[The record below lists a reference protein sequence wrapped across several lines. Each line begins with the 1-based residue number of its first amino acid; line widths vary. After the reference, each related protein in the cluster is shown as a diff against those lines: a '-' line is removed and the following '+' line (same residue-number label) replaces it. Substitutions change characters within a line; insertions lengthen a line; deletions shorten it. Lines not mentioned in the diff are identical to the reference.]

1 MGSVRVLQMIL
12 GLLVSAAWVG
22 TASACSMCLSATEET
37 RQAYYGT
44 TALLALLPLLLIGGF
59 GFWLRRLAHKHRW
72 TDTLPADL
80 CEARERDDRGEVPS
94 HP

>member
-1 MGSVRVLQMIL
+1 MGSGRMLRMIV
-12 GLLVSAAWVG
+12 GLLVSTAWVG

-44 TALLALLPLLLIGGF
+44 TALLALLPLFLVAGF
-59 GFWLRRLAHKHRW
+59 GFWLRRLAHRHRW
-72 TDTLPADL
+72 AETLPADL
-80 CEARERDDRGEVPS
+80 REAREREDRGEVPS